1 MSNVVSIGGNLPGLI
16 PERLREARESREL
29 TMEAVGALVGVT
41 RQAISFYE
49 SGDRIP
55 DGETLLRLSEK
66 LGQPI
71 IFFTS
76 DRPAQFGRRS
86 AVFFRSFRS
95 KTKRTNRKC
104 QILSEWFTQIS
115 TYLGQFVNFPEIDF
129 PEIAPPRTGG
139 RYTFDE
145 IEDAAS
151 QCRRHWGLGDGPI
164 ANVVALLESK
174 GVIVARSEFGVDT
187 VDAFSFWEGARAFIF
202 LGADRGSACRS
213 RFDAAHEL
221 GHLVLHRGIDEEELE
236 ADLKQIEREADRF
249 ASAFVLPST
258 TYPLEIFSTR
268 LSAFKELKRRWKVS
282 IAAQIYRCSDLML
295 LSEEQVLNLRKQL
308 SANRWRKTEPLDD
321 EILLEQPRVLE
332 KSLEL
337 VLGHT
342 AQRPEDILLAVRLS
356 RETVEA
362 LLGAQL
368 PGSPEP
374 PDPRPTVRLKI
385 I

>member
-1 MSNVVSIGGNLPGLI
+1 
-16 PERLREARESREL
+16 
-29 TMEAVGALVGVT
+29 
-41 RQAISFYE
+41 
-49 SGDRIP
+49 
-55 DGETLLRLSEK
+55 
-66 LGQPI
+66 
-71 IFFTS
+71 
-76 DRPAQFGRRS
+76 
-86 AVFFRSFRS
+86 
-95 KTKRTNRKC
+95 
-104 QILSEWFTQIS
+104 
-115 TYLGQFVNFPEIDF
+115 
-129 PEIAPPRTGG
+129 
-139 RYTFDE
+139 
-145 IEDAAS
+145 
-151 QCRRHWGLGDGPI
+151 
-164 ANVVALLESK
+164 
-174 GVIVARSEFGVDT
+174 VDT

-321 EILLEQPRVLE
+321 EILLEQSRVLE

-342 AQRPEDILLAVRLS
+342 DQRPEDILLALRLS

-374 PDPRPTVRLKI
+374 PDPSPTVRLKI